1 MLTMLWIKKG
11 NQLMNNNKNIYIK
24 HIIKRINKNYVV
36 KNIESMEE
44 DNINKIKIACILDR
58 FSYNCL
64 KYEGDFYQLGVNNWK
79 EVIDRINPDLLFVE
93 SAWEGY
99 NYEWIN
105 KIANMEKFKDK
116 TLINITS
123 YCKENSI
130 PTVFW
135 AKEDP
140 TDFNIFIEASKHFEY
155 VFTTD
160 INCIPKHKKI
170 LGHNNVYLLPLA
182 AQPKLHNPI
191 EKDIRKIGKIAF
203 AGSWYKKFE
212 KRGKYMHN
220 LLRPAK
226 NHGLTIYNRFSYL
239 NNEQFAFPREY
250 KPYIRKGLD
259 YEEMVK
265 EYKKYDIFLNVN
277 SDDTSPTAF
286 ARRIY
291 ELLACGIP
299 VISSYNPGIENYF
312 KDIVMI
318 SNSEEDT
325 EKYLKKLLENKEL
338 RDKLSLLGQRRVF
351 NNHRYD
357 QRFYSLLN
365 TIGLVE
371 DNGKLKGV
379 SVITFIDSDTAV
391 DNILNNFISQN
402 YTPKEL
408 ILIGEDKSMELFKR
422 NKIFK
427 KRDDMVILKVPS
439 NTSLGKALNLGI
451 VKSKYDYISIFDEN
465 SFYGANYLTDMMNTF
480 KYSKAYI
487 AGKETFYEYLIDS
500 NRITLNNPE
509 QEYRY
514 TKSIGNSTFTF
525 KKDLYN
531 MVKFNDNLPNPY
543 LSFIQNCVDKD
554 LKIYSSDRFNHIFIK
569 NIWGEKIVR
578 KAIEEKFKSLII

>member
-1 MLTMLWIKKG
+1 
-11 NQLMNNNKNIYIK
+11 MNNNKNIYIE

-36 KNIESMEE
+36 KKVESVKKDKIE
-44 DNINKIKIACILDR
+44 KIKIACILDR
-58 FSYNCL
+58 FSYDCL
-64 KYEGDFYQLGVNNWK
+64 KYESDFYQLGVNNWK
-79 EVIDRINPDLLFVE
+79 EVIDRIKPDLLFVE

-105 KIANMEKFKDK
+105 KIANMEKFRDK
-116 TLINITS
+116 TLINLIS

-140 TDFNIFIEASKHFEY
+140 TDFYIFIEASKHFEY
-155 VFTTD
+155 VYTTD

-191 EKDIRKIGKIAF
+191 EKDIRKTGKIAF

-226 NHGLTIYNRFSYL
+226 KHGLTIYNRFSYL
-239 NNEQFAFPREY
+239 NNEQFAFPEEY

-277 SDDTSPTAF
+277 SDDISPTAF

-351 NNHRYD
+351 SNHTYE
-357 QRFYSLLN
+357 QRFNTLLN
-365 TIGLVE
+365 TIGLAK
-371 DNGKLKGV
+371 NSKKSKGV
-379 SVITFIDSDTAV
+379 SIISYVDSDSII
-391 DNILNNFISQN
+391 DNILGNFVSQN

-408 ILIGEDKSMELFKR
+408 ILIKGDKTKD
-422 NKIFK
+422 FK
-427 KRDDMVILKVPS
+427 KWNKVIKEHDDIVLLRVPS
-439 NTSLGKALNLGI
+439 HPSLGTALNLGI
-451 VKSKYDYISIFDEN
+451 EKSKYDYISIFDSN

-480 KYSKAYI
+480 IYSKAYI
-487 AGKETFYEYLIDS
+487 AGKKTIYEYLVDN
-500 NRITLNNPE
+500 NRISLNNPE

-514 TKSIGNSTFTF
+514 TKSIGSSTFTF

-531 MVKFNDNLPNPY
+531 IVKFNDNHLNSY

-554 LKIYSSDRFNHIFIK
+554 LKIYSSDRFNHVFIK
-569 NIWGEKIVR
+569 NIRGEKIIR
-578 KAIEEKFKSLII
+578 EAIEEKFKSLII